1 MSRRCASNYGGPRL
15 AATRGKRGLERFRT
29 NQEYLGKSPT
39 QGASVSTYDAY
50 TIPVEPGTW
59 DVPAAGATRF
69 SWEYEDGR
77 QRLLDLYQRGKDKQ
91 WDATKRIEWDLPVD
105 PTNIM
110 ETPDEF
116 VPIYG
121 SRQWEILNEKE
132 RDELGHHLG
141 AWLFSQFLHGEQGA
155 MTVAARIVESVPDM
169 DSKFY
174 AATQT
179 MDEARHVELY
189 SRFLREKVGLYYP
202 MNSDLGKL
210 LAESLNDS
218 RWDLPYLGMQVLIEG
233 LALAAFGVH
242 RDMAQ
247 NALVK
252 QLLAYVMQ
260 DEARHVA
267 FGRLALRDYYRE
279 LTAAERA
286 EREEFVVEG
295 CYLMRNRFRAQEVWE
310 RMGYD
315 VDECLEFTEH
325 SPIQQAFR
333 TLLFSRIVPC
343 VKDIGLWGTKVQQA
357 YADLG
362 VLDAANTDLEALMA
376 DDERIA
382 EEVDR
387 RKYEAELAAR
397 RNEVHAAIAEGDD

>member
-1 MSRRCASNYGGPRL
+1 M
-15 AATRGKRGLERFRT
+15 
-29 NQEYLGKSPT
+29 
-39 QGASVSTYDAY
+39 STYDAY

-69 SWEYEDGR
+69 SWEYDDGR

-91 WDATKRIEWDLPVD
+91 WDAAKRIEWDLPVN
-105 PTNIM
+105 PNNIM

-132 RDELGHHLG
+132 RENLGHHLG

-155 MTVAARIVESVPDM
+155 LTVAARIVESVPDM

-202 MNSDLGKL
+202 INDDLAKL
-210 LAESLNDS
+210 LADSLNDA

-247 NALVK
+247 NPLVK

-279 LTAAERA
+279 LTAGERA

-310 RMGYD
+310 RMGFD
-315 VDECLEFTEH
+315 VAECLEFTEH
-325 SPIQQAFR
+325 SPVQQAFR

-343 VKDIGLWGTKVQQA
+343 VKDIGLWGPKVQQA

-397 RNEVHAAIAEGDD
+397 HDEVHVAIAEGGE

>member
-1 MSRRCASNYGGPRL
+1 MWARRQPGEPA
-15 AATRGKRGLERFRT
+15 
-29 NQEYLGKSPT
+29 
-39 QGASVSTYDAY
+39 VSTYDAY

-69 SWEYEDGR
+69 SWEYDDGR

-91 WDATKRIEWDLPVD
+91 WDATKRIDWDLPVD

-121 SRQWEILNEKE
+121 SRQWEILSEKE

-155 MTVAARIVESVPDM
+155 LTVAARIVESVPDM

-179 MDEARHVELY
+179 MDEARHVELF
-189 SRFLREKVGLYYP
+189 SRFVKEKIGLFYP
-202 MNSDLGKL
+202 VNPDLAKL
-210 LAESLNDS
+210 LADALSDS
-218 RWDLPYLGMQVLIEG
+218 RWDMPYLGMQVLIEG

-242 RDMAQ
+242 RDIA
-247 NALVK
+247 NNPLVK

-267 FGRLALRDYYRE
+267 FARLALRDYYAQ
-279 LTAAERA
+279 LTAAA
-286 EREEFVVEG
+286 LADREEFVVEG
-295 CYLMRNRFRAQEVWE
+295 CHLMRNRFIAREVWE
-310 RMGYD
+310 RLGFD
-315 VDECLEFTEH
+315 VVECVEFTVR
-325 SPIQQAFR
+325 SPVQQAFR
-333 TLLFSRIVPC
+333 QFLFSRIVPC
-343 VKDIGLWGTKVQQA
+343 VKDIGIWGPKVQHA
-357 YADLG
+357 YVDLG
-362 VLDAANTDLEALMA
+362 VIDAANSDLDALMR
-376 DDERIA
+376 DDEEIA
-382 EEVDR
+382 ERMER
-387 RKYEAELAAR
+387 EHAAELAAR
-397 RNEVHAAIAEGDD
+397 KEEVDAAIASSDS